1 MMKVLQVMA
10 ALFVG
15 IVLLFLYPSYIT
27 FINIGFT
34 AASSI
39 STPDTLVRLFF
50 EALPLLGLVFIVWV
64 IYKAMT
70 AKRIGW

>member
-1 MMKVLQVMA
+1 MMKVLQIAA
-10 ALFVG
+10 ALFIG
-15 IVLLFLYPSYIT
+15 LILLTLYPSYIT

-50 EALPLLGLVFIVWV
+50 EALPILGLVFIVWV
-64 IYKAMT
+64 IYKIFT